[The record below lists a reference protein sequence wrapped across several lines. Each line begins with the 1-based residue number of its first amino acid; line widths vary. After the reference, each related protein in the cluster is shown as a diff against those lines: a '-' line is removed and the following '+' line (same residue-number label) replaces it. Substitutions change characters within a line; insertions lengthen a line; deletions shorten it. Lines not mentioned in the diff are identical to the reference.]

1 MSHVPSVRGRGP
13 AELQISSLSGFFSPH
28 HHTTTHQKCEGSAKS
43 ESAGAEFTAADA

>member
-13 AELQISSLSGFFSPH
+13 AELQSRVLRDSS
-28 HHTTTHQKCEGSAKS
+28 HHTTTHQKCEGSAES